1 MEEHD
6 FYPQKPDLVEKKT
19 EKNVKKTIFSI
30 ILFILTFMLIGGV
43 QEFSFILFLVLV
55 IFIHE
60 MGHFSF
66 MKLFKYTN
74 VKMMFIPLM
83 GAFVSG
89 KKEEYNQKESL
100 VVILA
105 GPIPGIILG
114 MFFLYYGIEWKISW
128 MSDISFLF
136 LFLNVLN
143 LLPLDPLDGGQAL
156 KLLGTKNQD
165 RFQLVFSFI
174 SSLIMI
180 GVGWY
185 LEFWIVVVFG
195 FIMGLRVRSIQKNLY
210 IHKELTNRGVDY
222 IKNYKSLTNR
232 EFSIIKEVVV
242 ENTPAL
248 RTYMDNIDDETVD
261 PIIAS
266 QVNNALVT
274 PINRNASFL
283 FKVATVLIWIACF
296 ILPFLLFVYLKLLS
310 K

>member
-1 MEEHD
+1 MEDHD
-6 FYPQKPDLVEKKT
+6 YYPQKPDLIEKKT
-19 EKNVKKTIFSI
+19 ERNTKKTLFSI
-30 ILFILTFMLIGGV
+30 LLFIVTFMLIGGV
-43 QEFSFILFLVLV
+43 QEFSFILFLVAV

-100 VVILA
+100 IVILA
-105 GPIPGIILG
+105 GPVPGVILG
-114 MFFLYYGIEWKISW
+114 MFLLYFGIQWKINW

-156 KLLGTKNQD
+156 KLLGNKNQE

-185 LEFWIVVVFG
+185 LEFWIVVIFG
-195 FIMGLRVRSIQKNLY
+195 FIMGLRVRSIQKNLQ
-210 IHKELTNRGVDY
+210 IHTELKNRGIDY
-222 IKNYKSLTNR
+222 VKTYKSLTNR

-242 ENTPAL
+242 EYTPAL
-248 RTYMDNIDDETVD
+248 RTYIDNVDDETVD
-261 PIIAS
+261 PIVAN
-266 QVNNALVT
+266 QVDNVLVV
-274 PINRNASFL
+274 PINRNASIL
-283 FKVATVLIWIACF
+283 FKLATILIWISCF
-296 ILPFLLFVYLKLLS
+296 ILPFVLFVYLKLIS

>member
-1 MEEHD
+1 
-6 FYPQKPDLVEKKT
+6 
-19 EKNVKKTIFSI
+19 
-30 ILFILTFMLIGGV
+30 
-43 QEFSFILFLVLV
+43 
-55 IFIHE
+55 
-60 MGHFSF
+60 
-66 MKLFKYTN
+66 
-74 VKMMFIPLM
+74 M

-100 VVILA
+100 IVILA
-105 GPIPGIILG
+105 GPIPGILLG
-114 MFFLYYGIEWKISW
+114 MFFLYYGIQWKINW

-156 KLLGTKNQD
+156 KLLGNKNQD

-185 LEFWIVVVFG
+185 FEFWIVVIFG
-195 FIMGLRVRSIQKNLY
+195 FIMGLRVRSIQKNLH
-210 IHKELTNRGVDY
+210 IHSELKNRGVDY

-232 EFSIIKEVVV
+232 EYSIIKEVVV

-248 RTYMDNIDDETVD
+248 RTYIDNIDDETVD
-261 PIIAS
+261 PIVAN
-266 QVNNALVT
+266 QVDNVLVT
-274 PINRNASFL
+274 PINRNASVL
-283 FKVATVLIWIACF
+283 FKIATILIWLACF
-296 ILPFLLFVYLKLLS
+296 VMPFMLFVYLKLIS